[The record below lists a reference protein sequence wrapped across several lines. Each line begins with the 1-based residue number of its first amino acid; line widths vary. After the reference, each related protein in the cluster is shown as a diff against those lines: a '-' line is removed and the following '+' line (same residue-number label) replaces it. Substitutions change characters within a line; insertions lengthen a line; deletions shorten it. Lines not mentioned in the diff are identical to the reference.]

1 MNVFRLVFLLISAA
15 AFAATGYVSYHG
27 YGASSRDL
35 DTSVRVG
42 SGGGGYYRSNN
53 IK

>member
-1 MNVFRLVFLLISAA
+1 MTLFRIIFIVISTTAIAA
-15 AFAATGYVSYHG
+15 SGYVAWHG
-27 YGASSRDL
+27 YGAQSRDL

-42 SGGGGYYRSNN
+42 SGGGGYYRSNR

>member
-1 MNVFRLVFLLISAA
+1 MTPFRIIFIALSTLAVVS
-15 AFAATGYVSYHG
+15 TGYVAWQG
-27 YGASSRDL
+27 YGAESRDL

-42 SGGGGYYRSNN
+42 SGGGGYYRSDR

>member
-1 MNVFRLVFLLISAA
+1 VTLFRIVFVVLSTVAVAS
-15 AFAATGYVSYHG
+15 TGYVAWQG
-27 YGASSRDL
+27 YGAESRDL

-42 SGGGGYYRSNN
+42 SGGGGYYRSDR

>member
-1 MNVFRLVFLLISAA
+1 MTAFRIIFVVISTLAV
-15 AFAATGYVSYHG
+15 AATGYVSWHG
-27 YGASSRDL
+27 YWAESRDL

-42 SGGGGYYRSNN
+42 SGGGGYYRSNR